1 MPPASSGARALKV
14 SVITLGCD
22 KNTVDTERYVAQLTD
37 RGAAYTADM
46 ADADV
51 IVVNTCGFIDA
62 AKKESIDALVE
73 AGRLKET
80 GSCRAVVGV
89 GCMVQRH
96 KDELIDA
103 LPEVDLFL
111 GSSEMDRLI
120 PELEE
125 RGLIG
130 ADDVPVVH
138 PGVRMFAGGLPH
150 VRYLKI
156 SEGCDHGCAFCAI
169 PLMRGKH
176 RSFALDEIVY
186 EARLLEAQGA
196 RELNL
201 VAQDLAHY
209 GRDRRDENVGLSDVL
224 DALVRET
231 TVPWIR
237 MLYLYSAGLTPRL
250 LEQMATEPRIL
261 PYLDMPI
268 QHASDA
274 VLARM
279 RRPERQRTIR
289 EKVARIR
296 SVVPGVAIRTTCIVG
311 FPGETPEDFATL
323 MSFLEEVQF
332 DRVGAFT
339 YSPQEGTR
347 AAEMADDVP
356 EDVKRERLERL
367 NELQR
372 LVTGE
377 RYEQRLGQTVR
388 VLVDRVDDDVVQ
400 ARTRWQ
406 ADDIDGV
413 TYVTGA
419 DGVTAGSF
427 LDVRLDDVLEDVDYA
442 ATFIG
447 AVSAPGARPSAARAA
462 RSLPVFSS
470 IGSFGR

>member
-1 MPPASSGARALKV
+1 MKV

-22 KNTVDTERYVAQLTD
+22 KNTVDSERYVAQLAD
-37 RGAAYTADM
+37 RGAEYTTEM

-51 IVVNTCGFIDA
+51 ILVNTCGFIDA

-73 AGRLKET
+73 AGRLKDG
-80 GSCRAVVGV
+80 GSCKAVVGV

-111 GSSEMDRLI
+111 GSAEMDRLI

-130 ADDVPVVH
+130 AEDIPAVH
-138 PGVRMFAGGLPH
+138 PGLRMFTGGLPH

-176 RSFALDEIVY
+176 RSFSLDEIVQ
-186 EARLLEAQGA
+186 EAQLVEAQGA

-209 GRDRRDENVGLSDVL
+209 GRDRRDLSLGLPDVL
-224 DALVRET
+224 EALVRET
-231 TVPWIR
+231 TIPWIR

-250 LEQMATEPRIL
+250 LELMATEPRIL
-261 PYLDMPI
+261 PYLDMPM
-268 QHASDA
+268 QHGSDT

-279 RRPERQRTIR
+279 RRPERQQSIR
-289 EKVARIR
+289 QRVGNIR
-296 SVVPGVAIRTTCIVG
+296 SVVPDVAIRTTCIVG
-311 FPGETPEDFATL
+311 FPGETQADFETL
-323 MSFLEEVQF
+323 LAFLEEMQF
-332 DRVGAFT
+332 ERVGAFT

-347 AAEMADDVP
+347 AAEMTDDVP
-356 EDVKRERLERL
+356 DDVKRERLERL

-372 LVTGE
+372 MITAE
-377 RYEQRLGQTVR
+377 RYEARLGRAVPA
-388 VLVDRVDDDVVQ
+388 LVDRVDESTVQ
-400 ARTRWQ
+400 ARTKWQ

-419 DGVTAGSF
+419 EGIAPGTF
-427 LDVRLDDVLEDVDYA
+427 IDVRLTDVVEDVDFEGSFA
-442 ATFIG
+442 GVI
-447 AVSAPGARPSAARAA
+447 SAPAAPVRAA
-462 RSLPVFSS
+462 RSLRVLAS

>member
-1 MPPASSGARALKV
+1 MKV
-14 SVITLGCD
+14 AVITLGCD
-22 KNTVDTERYVAQLTD
+22 KNTVDSERYVASLAD
-37 RGAAYTADM
+37 RGAEYTPNLE
-46 ADADV
+46 DAE
-51 IVVNTCGFIDA
+51 IILVNTCGFIDA

-73 AGRLKET
+73 AGRLKEE
-80 GSCRAVVGV
+80 GLARAVVGI

-111 GSSEMDRLI
+111 GSAEVDRLI

-130 ADDVPVVH
+130 AEEVPAMH
-138 PGVRMFAGGLPH
+138 PGVRLFTGELPH

-176 RSFALDEIVY
+176 RSFALDDIVR
-186 EARLLEAQGA
+186 EAQLVEAQGA

-209 GRDRRDENVGLSDVL
+209 GRDRRAEGLGLPDVMQ
-224 DALVRET
+224 ALLRET
-231 TVPWIR
+231 TIPWIR
-237 MLYLYSAGLTPRL
+237 MLYVYSAGLTPRL
-250 LEQMATEPRIL
+250 LELMATERRIV

-268 QHASDA
+268 QHGSDA

-289 EKVARIR
+289 ERVARIR
-296 SVVPGVAIRTTCIVG
+296 DTVPDVAIRTTCIVG
-311 FPGETPEDFATL
+311 FPGETEADFEML
-323 MSFLEEVQF
+323 LEFLEEIQF

-356 EDVKRERLERL
+356 ETLKLERLERL

-372 LVTGE
+372 LITAE
-377 RYEQRLGQTVR
+377 RYEARVGRTAR
-388 VLVDRVDDDVVQ
+388 VLVDHVDDEQTQ
-400 ARTRWQ
+400 ARTVWQ

-413 TYVTGA
+413 TYIVDARDVTP
-419 DGVTAGSF
+419 GSF
-427 LDVRLDDVLEDVDYA
+427 VDVHLDAVVDDVDFA
-442 ATFIG
+442 ASFERV
-447 AVSAPGARPSAARAA
+447 VSAPAEPVRRARV
-462 RSLPVFSS
+462 LPVMGS
-470 IGSFGR
+470 IGSYGR